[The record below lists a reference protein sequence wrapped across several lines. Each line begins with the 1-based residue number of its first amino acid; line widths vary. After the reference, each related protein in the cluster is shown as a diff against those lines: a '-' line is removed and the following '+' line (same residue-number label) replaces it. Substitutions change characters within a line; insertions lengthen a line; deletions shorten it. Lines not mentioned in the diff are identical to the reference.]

1 MLTTYNISDFSPFY
15 NKEDEFLVVPFGEL
29 NQQSKLVWPHK
40 HNYYEIVWIKE
51 GRSKHIIDD
60 HTIDLFSDIIFFM
73 SPGQVHVFEEYDSVK
88 GDCLMFT
95 EEFFILNF
103 TNKEALQKL
112 SFLNKSFKL
121 PYVELNK
128 ETKTV
133 LAPVLK
139 LIYAEFSR
147 KDYSKLVLSSLLYV
161 FLNSMQ
167 RNYNDQ
173 KEIHNALGKVDVFTK
188 FKEMVDFSFKTE
200 KSVSYYASRLF
211 VTPHQLN
218 KIVKTIAGS
227 TTTEIIHERTMLEA
241 KRMLVHTQLPIGQI
255 ADQLGF
261 KDFSYFSR
269 QFKKHNGITPDK
281 YRISMHSKYN
291 L

>member
-1 MLTTYNISDFSPFY
+1 MLTTYTISDFSPFY

-112 SFLNKSFKL
+112 SFLNNSFKL
-121 PYVELNK
+121 PYIELNK
-128 ETKTV
+128 ETKEL

-139 LIYAEFSR
+139 LLYTEFMRPDCSG
-147 KDYSKLVLSSLLYV
+147 LVLSSLLYV
-161 FLNSMQ
+161 FLNGMQ
-167 RNYNDQ
+167 RNYDHQ
-173 KEIHNALGKVDVFTK
+173 KEMHNALGQVDVFTK
-188 FKEMVDFSFKTE
+188 FKELVGQCFKTE
-200 KSVSYYASRLF
+200 KTVSYYAQKLF

-218 KIVKTIAGS
+218 KIVKNIAGS
-227 TTTEIIHERTMLEA
+227 TTTEIIHQRTMLEA

-269 QFKKHNGITPDK
+269 QFKKHNAITPDK
-281 YRISMHSKYN
+281 YRTTMHAKYQ

>member
-1 MLTTYNISDFSPFY
+1 MLTTYTISNFSPFY

-29 NQQSKLVWPHK
+29 NQQQKLVWPHK

-88 GDCLMFT
+88 GDCIMFT

-112 SFLNKSFKL
+112 SFLNNSFKL
-121 PYVELNK
+121 PYIELDK
-128 ETKTV
+128 ETKELLT
-133 LAPVLK
+133 PVLK
-139 LIYAEFSR
+139 LLYTEFMRTDCSG
-147 KDYSKLVLSSLLYV
+147 LVLSSLLYV
-161 FLNSMQ
+161 FLNAMQ
-167 RNYNDQ
+167 RNYDYQ
-173 KEIHNALGKVDVFTK
+173 KEKHNALGQVAVFAT
-188 FKEMVDFSFKTE
+188 FKELVGQSFKTE
-200 KSVSYYASRLF
+200 KTVSYYAKKLF

-227 TTTEIIHERTMLEA
+227 TTTEIIQERTMLEA
-241 KRMLVHTQLPIGQI
+241 KRMLVHTALPIGQI

-269 QFKKHNGITPDK
+269 QFKKRNGITPDK
-281 YRISMHSKYN
+281 YRSTMHDKYQQ
-291 L
+291 